1 MIVRVTT
8 TEQIRRRTQRLAHL
22 DEQVS
27 TLKAT
32 DLLQMSL
39 HRAHQQQLLPP
50 CTGQGHIATGRL
62 VARMHEQGLW
72 TSLLALAMHRTRAEG
87 TWHPGHAPRV
97 DNAMCLHLHA
107 PDARNATTTMNL
119 DHDKEEPARTV
130 LARAIR
136 PHLWAGPI
144 PHLSATNRTSL
155 QVHEGAGAW
164 DLADTELA
172 NAVTNQMLELHT
184 TASHPVATA

>member
-1 MIVRVTT
+1 MRVTT
-8 TEQIRRRTQRLAHL
+8 TTQIRRRAQRMRHL
-22 DEQVS
+22 GEQVS
-27 TLKAT
+27 VLQAVE
-32 DLLQMSL
+32 LLQMSL
-39 HRAHQQQLLPP
+39 RRAHQRQLLPP
-50 CTGQGHIATGRL
+50 SDQGFLATGRL
-62 VARMHEQGLW
+62 VARMHEGGLW
-72 TSLLALAMHRTRAEG
+72 TSVLALAVHRTRAEG
-87 TWHPGHAPRV
+87 TWYPGHAPRV

-107 PDARNATTTMNL
+107 PDARNATTTMSL

-130 LARAIR
+130 LAGTIR

-155 QVHEGAGAW
+155 RVHEGAGAW

-184 TASHPVATA
+184 TASHPMAIA